1 MQGKRLSEMY
11 KELEQLAPHGYA
23 VGLHIRFATPLVY
36 YTRYPPKW
44 VEYYNANSYY
54 LRDPL
59 VFWGIG
65 TTGTRRW
72 SEIPLPDPFG
82 LLKKAA
88 GYGMKFGAVSS
99 YGPITSR
106 SMAGICHSEREF
118 TDEEMD
124 VLSDITARLHIAA
137 KPPSEHPLLL
147 KKVDELELSVRSA
160 NCLKNDNI
168 VYIGDL
174 IQKTEAEML
183 RTPNFGRKSLNE
195 IKEVLSGMGLHLGMD
210 VEDWPPE
217 NIEDLAKRFEDQ
229 F

>member
-1 MQGKRLSEMY
+1 MSQSKRLT
-11 KELEQLAPHGYA
+11 ELYEELNQLAPEGFA

-36 YTRYPPKW
+36 YSRYPAKW

-88 GYGMKFGAVSS
+88 AHGMKFGAVSS

-106 SMAGICHSEREF
+106 SMTGMCRADREF
-118 TDEEMD
+118 TDEEMV

-137 KPPSEHPLLL
+137 KPPSELTRAQI
-147 KKVDELELSVRSA
+147 EALECIANGDRHTAAAAKLGISESA
-160 NCLKNDNI
+160 FKARLTSARI
-168 VYIGDL
+168 RL
-174 IQKTEAEML
+174 EARTTSEALRKAREYRML
-183 RTPNFGRKSLNE
+183 
-195 IKEVLSGMGLHLGMD
+195 
-210 VEDWPPE
+210 
-217 NIEDLAKRFEDQ
+217 
-229 F
+229 